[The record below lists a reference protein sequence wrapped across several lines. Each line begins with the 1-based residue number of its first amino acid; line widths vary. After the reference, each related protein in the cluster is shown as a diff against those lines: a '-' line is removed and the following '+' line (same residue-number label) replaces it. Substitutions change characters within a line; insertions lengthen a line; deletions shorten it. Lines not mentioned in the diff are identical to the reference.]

1 MDHIQ
6 EVRQLELLCKQLYE
20 SQDSAHRAEA
30 EKALVAFQNA
40 PDTLTKCQLLLDRG
54 DSAYAQL
61 LAATTLTK
69 LVSRSAQGQLTT
81 TLGLQQRLDIR
92 KHLYTTSFLQNE
104 IVEAHSKRQNLHVPF
119 VKCMFV
125 GNYVLNYLA
134 TQPKLPNF
142 VIQAL
147 VTLFARISKLGWFD
161 SDKEEFVF
169 RNVVSDVAKFLQV
182 RLYFNR
188 RYCRTV
194 SHVIH
199 SSILCD

>member
-81 TLGLQQRLDIR
+81 TLSLQQRLDIR
-92 KHLYTTSFLQNE
+92 KRCIHFILLTQEVKELNKCLSRHLKEDYLFY
-104 IVEAHSKRQNLHVPF
+104 F
-119 VKCMFV
+119 VC
-125 GNYVLNYLA
+125 L
-134 TQPKLPNF
+134 
-142 VIQAL
+142 
-147 VTLFARISKLGWFD
+147 
-161 SDKEEFVF
+161 
-169 RNVVSDVAKFLQV
+169 
-182 RLYFNR
+182 
-188 RYCRTV
+188 
-194 SHVIH
+194 
-199 SSILCD
+199 

>member
-1 MDHIQ
+1 MDHLQ

-30 EKALVAFQNA
+30 EKALVNFQNA
-40 PDTLTKCQLLLDRG
+40 PDTLTKCQMLLDRG

-69 LVSRSAQGQLTT
+69 LVSRSAQGLS
-81 TLGLQQRLDIR
+81 LQQRLDISEHTR
-92 KHLYTTSFLQNE
+92 YYLIKIWFSIDSGARDNDDCFFFFL
-104 IVEAHSKRQNLHVPF
+104 
-119 VKCMFV
+119 

-161 SDKEEFVF
+161 SDKDEFVF
-169 RNVVSDVAKFLQV
+169 RNVVSDVSKFLQV
-182 RLYFNR
+182 
-188 RYCRTV
+188 
-194 SHVIH
+194 
-199 SSILCD
+199 SIIEAPVV

>member
-81 TLGLQQRLDIR
+81 TLSLQQRLDIR
-92 KHLYTTSFLQNE
+92 KRCVHFILLTQKVKELN
-104 IVEAHSKRQNLHVPF
+104 AH
-119 VKCMFV
+119 
-125 GNYVLNYLA
+125 
-134 TQPKLPNF
+134 
-142 VIQAL
+142 
-147 VTLFARISKLGWFD
+147 
-161 SDKEEFVF
+161 
-169 RNVVSDVAKFLQV
+169 
-182 RLYFNR
+182 
-188 RYCRTV
+188 
-194 SHVIH
+194 
-199 SSILCD
+199 